1 MPIVVD
7 PGYVWPPEVDPVVSP
22 DGRLMAIVD
31 PAHAGVLLRADFDDS
46 VADVPAQP
54 EKVLRRNLMPNPSF
68 EVASPGWII
77 SDGELFRTSN
87 FASQMWNGGG
97 AGALI
102 AECRAS
108 GSAGYMILQATG
120 SNYLS
125 VKPGQWVAFAAL
137 LANDGLNNT
146 GLRVEPYME
155 GTATTYHQPE
165 VRQMAPFYAG
175 RRALVS
181 VQAPSTA
188 QRAYFKVSMY
198 SGASGTPIPA
208 GKRMWVDSVM
218 GAVADTKEEAEAQVA
233 TYFDGST
240 ATSGE
245 KRYRWAGTPHASISE
260 EYTPATPFIPG
271 HDATTAKVRFER
283 QDGTVVRSG
292 NPAWAPG
299 GYAHA
304 YDHEATLGGGTL
316 WRAVPIRFDGSE
328 GEPSEYVGAVIPA
341 LSDGWAWLK
350 PVTDPD
356 KAMLLKV
363 EPPDLSYDGR
373 VDTTSIAGAPRPAA
387 TWDVLEGFTTQLRSL
402 VREKNVEQQLMALLD
417 EGPVL
422 AQFPACAGLPDF
434 YFIRGKLDLEH
445 VHWDG
450 WPWRRYQW
458 DVIQIDR
465 PDTTDS
471 PFRIPGLSY
480 DTVARDWTT
489 YDQLKSTV
497 ESYNKLLEP

>member
-7 PGYVWPPEVDPVVSP
+7 PGFAWPPETDPVVSP
-22 DGRLMAIVD
+22 DGRITAIVD
-31 PAHAGVLLRADFDDS
+31 PAHAGVLLRANFDDS
-46 VADVPAQP
+46 VPDTPAQP
-54 EKVLRRNLMPNPSF
+54 EKVLRRNLAKNPSF
-68 EVASPGWII
+68 EVDLSGWGTPGGSVMDRI
-77 SDGELFRTSN
+77 SGSSVTSGSWLARIVATQAPITPNVYLDAIEPVVESEAGKWAGLAFDVRGRTET
-87 FASQMWNGGG
+87 ANGVMVRIGFFVGG
-97 AGALI
+97 A
-102 AECRAS
+102 
-108 GSAGYMILQATG
+108 
-120 SNYLS
+120 
-125 VKPGQWVAFAAL
+125 W
-137 LANDGLNNT
+137 
-146 GLRVEPYME
+146 
-155 GTATTYHQPE
+155 TY
-165 VRQMAPFYAG
+165 
-175 RRALVS
+175 
-181 VQAPSTA
+181 STA
-188 QRAYFKVSMY
+188 PAVGINNAWSRVSH
-198 SGASGTPIPA
+198 AAVIPSGTTQIRSMLYLRTPDNQPLP
-208 GKRMWVDSVM
+208 GPYEYWVDSVVRVTADSERDARD
-218 GAVADTKEEAEAQVA
+218 GVAI
-233 TYFDGST
+233 YFDGDG
-240 ATSGE
+240 ATSGT
-245 KRYRWAGTPHASISE
+245 KHYRWTGTPHASISE

-271 HDATTAKVRFER
+271 KPGTVARVRFER
-283 QDGTVVRSG
+283 QDGSVVRSG

-316 WRAVPIRFDGSE
+316 WRAVPIRFDGTE

-341 LSDGWAWLK
+341 LTDGWAWLK

-402 VREKNVEQQLMALLD
+402 VREKNVEEQLMALLD

-458 DVIQIDR
+458 DVVQIDR

-471 PFRIPGLSY
+471 PLRIPGLSY

>member
-7 PGYVWPPEVDPVVSP
+7 PGFVWPPEVDPVVSP
-22 DGRLMAIVD
+22 DGRLTAIVD

-46 VADVPAQP
+46 VPDTPAVP
-54 EKVLRRNLMPNPSF
+54 EKVLRRNLGIGPSG
-68 EVASPGWII
+68 ETSGRTWVVA
-77 SDGELFRTSN
+77 
-87 FASQMWNGGG
+87 AGGG
-97 AGALI
+97 S
-102 AECRAS
+102 AS
-108 GSAGYMILQATG
+108 GNRVAGGHSGGYQYEARWTAVG
-120 SNYLS
+120 TTQ
-125 VKPGQWVAFAAL
+125 PGFYYRDNWI
-137 LANDGLNNT
+137 
-146 GLRVEPYME
+146 E
-155 GTATTYHQPE
+155 GTSGQAIAAGMW
-165 VRQMAPFYAG
+165 VKISAG
-175 RRALVS
+175 RRVFIDVTARVMANGSIVGRHESPYVDTTGGWQWIRSQAFVTSGEYGYVS
-181 VQAPSTA
+181 VQIKLDRADVGTVVAGDDVLVVREGTTA
-188 QRAYFKVSMY
+188 KAN
-198 SGASGTPIPA
+198 
-208 GKRMWVDSVM
+208 
-218 GAVADTKEEAEAQVA
+218 ADVA
-233 TYFDGST
+233 TYFNGST
-240 ATSGE
+240 AASGT
-245 KRYRWAGTPHASISE
+245 KRYRWTGAPNESISE

-271 HDATTAKVRFER
+271 KPGTVAKVRFER
-283 QDGTVVRSG
+283 QDGSVVRSG

-316 WRAVPIRFDGSE
+316 WRAVPIRFDGTE
-328 GEPSEYVGAVIPA
+328 GTPSEYVGAVIPA

-350 PVTDPD
+350 PVADPD

-402 VREKNVEQQLMALLD
+402 VREKNVEEQLMALLD

-471 PFRIPGLSY
+471 PLRIPGLSY

>member
-1 MPIVVD
+1 MPIVVN
-7 PGYVWPPEVDPVVSP
+7 PGFAWPPETDPVVSP
-22 DGRLMAIVD
+22 DGRLTAIVD
-31 PAHAGVLLRADFDDS
+31 PAHAGVLLRADYSDQLGRTE
-46 VADVPAQP
+46 DV
-54 EKVLRRNLMPNPSF
+54 VLATNRVTNPSF
-68 EVASPGWII
+68 EHDESSWSVAG
-77 SDGELFRTSN
+77 GTALFTSS
-87 FASQMWNGGG
+87 FHDRMWS
-97 AGALI
+97 
-102 AECRAS
+102 AS
-108 GSAGYMILQATG
+108 GSGARLAQIAADGASSYMTLDYRGQRIPVA
-120 SNYLS
+120 
-125 VKPGQWVAFAAL
+125 PGQWVGVAML
-137 LANDGLNNT
+137 VANDDSEDGFAGVRSDLVAYGDT
-146 GLRVEPYME
+146 TVYLATE
-155 GTATTYHQPE
+155 GFTKA
-165 VRQMAPFYAG
+165 RFYSG
-175 RRALVS
+175 RRITYA
-181 VQAPSTA
+181 VQMPAGATEA
-188 QRAYFKVSMY
+188 RIRVQMY
-198 SGASGTPIPA
+198 SGSSAPIPA
-208 GKRMWVDSVM
+208 GTRMWVDDAI
-218 GAVADTKEEAEAQVA
+218 GCVAESEAEALAAVA
-233 TYFDGST
+233 TYFDGDTTDS
-240 ATSGE
+240 ADPNE
-245 KRYRWAGTPHASISE
+245 PHYRWNPDGTSE
-260 EYTPATPFIPG
+260 KYLPAHNPIQNI
-271 HDATTAKVRFER
+271 AKVRFER
-283 QDGTVVRSG
+283 QDGSVVRSG

-316 WRAVPIRFDGSE
+316 WRAVPIRFDGTE

-458 DVIQIDR
+458 EVIQIDR

-471 PFRIPGLSY
+471 PLRIPGLSY

>member
-1 MPIVVD
+1 MPIVVN
-7 PGYVWPPEVDPVVSP
+7 PGFVWPPEVDPVVSP
-22 DGRLMAIVD
+22 DGRITAIVD

-46 VADVPAQP
+46 VPDQEAQP
-54 EKVLRRNLMPNPSF
+54 EKVLRRNLLPNPSF
-68 EVASPGWII
+68 ETPGGWAAVGGTAVYN
-77 SDGELFRTSN
+77 SSFKD
-87 FASQMWNGGG
+87 QMWGGG
-97 AGALI
+97 GSGNNLVQVAADGSSAYLTLI
-102 AECRAS
+102 QSLDTRFVV
-108 GSAGYMILQATG
+108 
-120 SNYLS
+120 N
-125 VKPGQWVAFAAL
+125 PGQWVGVAML
-137 LANDGLNNT
+137 VANDGT
-146 GLRVEPYME
+146 GVQGVRSDVTCT
-155 GTATTYHQPE
+155 GTATTYHNSGSFISSG
-165 VRQMAPFYAG
+165 FYTG
-175 RRALVS
+175 RRITYAIQVPATGSLAQVR
-181 VQAPSTA
+181 VQ
-188 QRAYFKVSMY
+188 MY
-198 SGASGTPIPA
+198 SGASTTPIPA
-208 GKRMWVDSVM
+208 GKRMWVDSVI
-218 GAVADTKEEAEAQVA
+218 AVTANTEADALAAVS
-233 TYFDGST
+233 TYFDGASAT
-240 ATSGE
+240 AGA
-245 KRYRWAGTPHASISE
+245 KRYRWTGTANASTSE
-260 EYTPATPFIPG
+260 EYIPATPFIPG
-271 HDATTAKVRFER
+271 KPGTVAKVRFER

-316 WRAVPIRFDGSE
+316 WRAVPIHFDGTE
-328 GEPSEYVGAVIPA
+328 GEPSEYVGAVIPS

-350 PVTDPD
+350 PVADPD

-373 VDTTSIAGAPRPAA
+373 VDTTSIAGAGTPAA

-402 VREKNVEQQLMALLD
+402 VREKDVEEQLMALLD

-471 PFRIPGLSY
+471 PLRIPGLSY
-480 DTVARDWTT
+480 DTVERDWTT

>member
-7 PGYVWPPEVDPVVSP
+7 PGFSWPPEVDPVVSP
-22 DGRLMAIVD
+22 DGKLMAIVD

-46 VADVPAQP
+46 VPDTPAVP
-54 EKVLRRNLMPNPSF
+54 EKVLRRNLAQNPSF
-68 EVASPGWII
+68 TTTDSLSGNGTITA
-77 SDGELFRTSN
+77 
-87 FASQMWNGGG
+87 GGG
-97 AGALI
+97 ATVAISNEWSSSGTTSLKISGGTQLWTAAYPIGA
-102 AECRAS
+102 S
-108 GSAGYMILQATG
+108 SSSAGLNQAVGKTYTVAADFYLPERQTGGIDTNAREIQILYRNSANTE
-120 SNYLS
+120 
-125 VKPGQWVAFAAL
+125 VARA
-137 LANDGLNNT
+137 
-146 GLRVEPYME
+146 
-155 GTATTYHQPE
+155 
-165 VRQMAPFYAG
+165 FYAK
-175 RRALVS
+175 
-181 VQAPSTA
+181 APNE
-188 QRAYFKVSMY
+188 
-198 SGASGTPIPA
+198 A
-208 GKRMWVDSVM
+208 GKHRVVVAGTIPEDSRGWAIRIVNGSMTTAMYVDSM
-218 GAVADTKEEAEAQVA
+218 TIEEGVSSG

-240 ATSGE
+240 SPTGA
-245 KRYRWAGTPHASISE
+245 KKYRWAGPVNASASE
-260 EYTPATPFIPG
+260 EFTPATPFVPG

-283 QDGTVVRSG
+283 QDGSVVRSG

-316 WRAVPIRFDGSE
+316 WRAVPIRFDGTE

-341 LSDGWAWLK
+341 LTDGWAWLK

-402 VREKNVEQQLMALLD
+402 LREKDVEEQLMALLD

-458 DVIQIDR
+458 DVVQIDR

-471 PFRIPGLSY
+471 PLRIPGLSY

-489 YDQLKSTV
+489 YDQLAATV
-497 ESYNKLLEP
+497 ESYNMLLEP

>member
-7 PGYVWPPEVDPVVSP
+7 PGFAWPPEVDPVVSP
-22 DGRLMAIVD
+22 DGRITAIID

-46 VADVPAQP
+46 KPSVPGKP
-54 EKVLRRNLMPNPSF
+54 EVLHRRNLARNPSF
-68 EVASPGWII
+68 SYMDRMFDSGQITGIAGADVSVSRDWSSRGQTALKIGVASATANYTLATVTREELGERQ
-77 SDGELFRTSN
+77 SDAGKTFTVAADIHLDAKQT
-87 FASQMWNGGG
+87 
-97 AGALI
+97 GALWNNARQI
-102 AECRAS
+102 NITTFGAN
-108 GSAGYMILQATG
+108 GS
-120 SNYLS
+120 
-125 VKPGQWVAFAAL
+125 
-137 LANDGLNNT
+137 LN
-146 GLRVEPYME
+146 
-155 GTATTYHQPE
+155 AH
-165 VRQMAPFYAG
+165 F
-175 RRALVS
+175 
-181 VQAPSTA
+181 
-188 QRAYFKVSMY
+188 
-198 SGASGTPIPA
+198 
-208 GKRMWVDSVM
+208 VDSVSAPNEPGTTRLKVTFTLPADCRGWAIRLTNGSTTQPVWWDCLSIEEGTTS
-218 GAVADTKEEAEAQVA
+218 GA
-233 TYFDGST
+233 YFDGDSSP
-240 ATSGE
+240 ASGR
-245 KRYRWAGTPHASISE
+245 KLRWTGQPQRSSSE
-260 EYTPATPFIPG
+260 EFTPEVPAIPAQE
-271 HDATTAKVRFER
+271 ATTAKVRFER
-283 QDGTVVRSG
+283 QDGSLVRSG
-292 NPAWAPG
+292 SPAWAPG

-316 WRAVPIRFDGSE
+316 WRAVPIRFDGTE
-328 GEPSEYVGAVIPA
+328 GEPSEYVGAVIPG

-387 TWDVLEGFTTQLRSL
+387 TWDILEGFTTQLRSL
-402 VREKNVEQQLMALLD
+402 VREKDVEEQLMALLD

-458 DVIQIDR
+458 DAIQIDR

-471 PFRIPGLSY
+471 PLRIPGLSY

-489 YDQLKSTV
+489 YDQLAATV

>member
-1 MPIVVD
+1 MPIVVN
-7 PGYVWPPEVDPVVSP
+7 PGYVWPPETEPVVSP
-22 DGRLMAIVD
+22 DGRITAIVD

-46 VADVPAQP
+46 VPDQPAQP
-54 EKVLRRNLMPNPSF
+54 EKVLRRNLAVNPRYGSDLSEWQDRKSSSKKVNRGDLF
-68 EVASPGWII
+68 PAFGDWIGDDVAEVKANTSSGNYYIESTNGIPLTDQPEIAFSIPMHGTGRIWLYFNDVYGSRVSPQLQNSIVT
-77 SDGELFRTSN
+77 E
-87 FASQMWNGGG
+87 ANGG
-97 AGALI
+97 LVTL
-102 AECRAS
+102 S
-108 GSAGYMILQATG
+108 GK
-120 SNYLS
+120 
-125 VKPGQWVAFAAL
+125 V
-137 LANDGLNNT
+137 
-146 GLRVEPYME
+146 
-155 GTATTYHQPE
+155 PE
-165 VRQMAPFYAG
+165 
-175 RRALVS
+175 
-181 VQAPSTA
+181 
-188 QRAYFKVSMY
+188 
-198 SGASGTPIPA
+198 
-208 GKRMWVDSVM
+208 
-218 GAVADTKEEAEAQVA
+218 GAVVAIPYLGSTVEFTETAVYYGPFMATQAESAEEAITQVQD
-233 TYFDGST
+233 YFDGDT
-240 ATSGE
+240 PASGN
-245 KRYRWAGTPHASISE
+245 KRYRWLPDGTSE
-260 EYTPATPFIPG
+260 EYIPGTPFIPG

-283 QDGTVVRSG
+283 QDGSVVRSG

-316 WRAVPIRFDGSE
+316 WRAVPIRFDGTE

-341 LSDGWAWLK
+341 LTDGWAWLK

-402 VREKNVEQQLMALLD
+402 VREKDVEEQLMALLD

-471 PFRIPGLSY
+471 PLRIPGLSY

>member
-7 PGYVWPPEVDPVVSP
+7 PGFAWPPEVDPVVSP
-22 DGRLMAIVD
+22 DGKITAIVD

-46 VADVPAQP
+46 VPDTPAVP
-54 EKVLRRNLMPNPSF
+54 EKVLRRNLAKNPNFTTLLRPMGSA
-68 EVASPGWII
+68 ENAS
-77 SDGELFRTSN
+77 T
-87 FASQMWNGGG
+87 GGG
-97 AGALI
+97 ASLTVDGTWSSHGSTSWKVTPAGSTSSSVYVRNNQANSPDGDWSGKTVTVSATIRVDREQTGPVDNLAREIVIGTRTGENGSVTDWAAARSGAAPNKAGVTRLSATLTLPKTGMTNWFI
-102 AECRAS
+102 RLMN
-108 GSAGYMILQATG
+108 GSTD
-120 SNYLS
+120 
-125 VKPGQWVAFAAL
+125 VTVWW
-137 LANDGLNNT
+137 DGLT
-146 GLRVEPYME
+146 IEE
-155 GTATTYHQPE
+155 GETD
-165 VRQMAPFYAG
+165 G
-175 RRALVS
+175 S
-181 VQAPSTA
+181 
-188 QRAYFKVSMY
+188 
-198 SGASGTPIPA
+198 
-208 GKRMWVDSVM
+208 
-218 GAVADTKEEAEAQVA
+218 
-233 TYFDGST
+233 YFDGSST
-240 ATSGE
+240 QSGNN
-245 KRYRWAGTPHASISE
+245 RYRWTGAENVSASE
-260 EYTPATPFIPG
+260 EFTPATPFIPG

-316 WRAVPIRFDGSE
+316 WRAVPIRFDGTE

-341 LSDGWAWLK
+341 LTDGWAWLK

-402 VREKNVEQQLMALLD
+402 VREKDVEEQLMALLD

-458 DVIQIDR
+458 DVIQIDC

-471 PFRIPGLSY
+471 PLRIPGLSY

-489 YDQLKSTV
+489 YDQLAATV

>member
-7 PGYVWPPEVDPVVSP
+7 PGFAWPPEVDPVVSP
-22 DGRLMAIVD
+22 DGRLTAIVD

-46 VADVPAQP
+46 VPDTPAVPDTI
-54 EKVLRRNLMPNPSF
+54 LRRNHVSNPSL
-68 EVASPGWII
+68 ESNGNGWSAYSWPGTGTRTQGQGAVGQWF
-77 SDGELFRTSN
+77 FRLS
-87 FASQMWNGGG
+87 
-97 AGALI
+97 
-102 AECRAS
+102 
-108 GSAGYMILQATG
+108 ATG
-120 SNYLS
+120 SLTGAKGRYVDHSVDVKAGETWTASIHVRPSRDLTMQAQGEFRSSTGAVGPVSQAGPATFCPANQWTRIHLS
-125 VKPGQWVAFAAL
+125 
-137 LANDGLNNT
+137 
-146 GLRVEPYME
+146 M
-155 GTATTYHQPE
+155 TATGDATTIRHQTYL
-165 VRQMAPFYAG
+165 RSASILAG
-175 RRALVS
+175 DTLDLDAEMVELGALS
-181 VQAPSTA
+181 P
-188 QRAYFKVSMY
+188 
-198 SGASGTPIPA
+198 
-208 GKRMWVDSVM
+208 
-218 GAVADTKEEAEAQVA
+218 
-233 TYFDGST
+233 YFDGAT
-240 ATSGE
+240 AASGD
-245 KRYRWAGTPHASISE
+245 KRYRAVSGGSE
-260 EYTPATPFIPG
+260 EYIPG
-271 HDATTAKVRFER
+271 APFVPGHGSTVAKVRFER
-283 QDGTVVRSG
+283 QDGSVVRSG

-316 WRAVPIRFDGSE
+316 WRAVPIRFDGTE
-328 GEPSEYVGAVIPA
+328 GTPSEYVGAVIPA

-402 VREKNVEQQLMALLD
+402 VREKDVEEQLMALLD

-458 DVIQIDR
+458 DVIQIDC

-471 PFRIPGLSY
+471 PLRIPGLSY

-489 YDQLKSTV
+489 YDQLAATV

>member
-7 PGYVWPPEVDPVVSP
+7 PGFSWPPEVDPVVSP
-22 DGRLMAIVD
+22 DGKLTAIVD

-46 VADVPAQP
+46 VPDTPAQP
-54 EKVLRRNLMPNPSF
+54 EKVLRRNINPDPVGTGSKTIDNYRKTGNDTMTFIVNDGGRPAIEMTEGDPINTTLYIDPTTNFNESHGLAVGKWIALGVDVKAVNGFVNSTSSIVRIMSYNGGALSSGANPSDYALSGS
-68 EVASPGWII
+68 EYKRLTVARQITAMDSN
-77 SDGELFRTSN
+77 SYFRTLV
-87 FASQMWNGGG
+87 WP
-97 AGALI
+97 
-102 AECRAS
+102 
-108 GSAGYMILQATG
+108 SAPTA
-120 SNYLS
+120 
-125 VKPGQWVAFAAL
+125 PGQGFRFRNFVVA
-137 LANDGLNNT
+137 LADD
-146 GLRVEPYME
+146 
-155 GTATTYHQPE
+155 Q
-165 VRQMAPFYAG
+165 
-175 RRALVS
+175 
-181 VQAPSTA
+181 
-188 QRAYFKVSMY
+188 
-198 SGASGTPIPA
+198 
-208 GKRMWVDSVM
+208 
-218 GAVADTKEEAEAQVA
+218 AEALEMVS
-233 TYFDGST
+233 TFFDGST
-240 ATSGE
+240 PQSGK
-245 KRYRWAGTPHASISE
+245 KRYRWTGTANASASE
-260 EYTPATPFIPG
+260 EFTPATPFVPG
-271 HDATTAKVRFER
+271 HGATVAKVRFER
-283 QDGTVVRSG
+283 QDGSVVRSG

-316 WRAVPIRFDGSE
+316 WRAVPIRFDGTE
-328 GEPSEYVGAVIPA
+328 GTPSEYVGAVIPA
-341 LSDGWAWLK
+341 PSDGWAWLK

-402 VREKNVEQQLMALLD
+402 VREKDVEQQLMALLD

-458 DVIQIDR
+458 DVIQVDR

-471 PFRIPGLSY
+471 SLRIPGLSY
-480 DTVARDWTT
+480 DTVERDWTT
-489 YDQLKSTV
+489 YDQLAATV

>member
-7 PGYVWPPEVDPVVSP
+7 PGFAWPPEVDPVVSP
-22 DGRLMAIVD
+22 DGKLTAIVD
-31 PAHAGVLLRADFDDS
+31 PARAGVLLRADFDDS
-46 VADVPAQP
+46 VPDTPAVP
-54 EKVLRRNLMPNPSF
+54 EKVLRRNLVTNPSF
-68 EVASPGWII
+68 EDGVDGWYAAGSTITK
-77 SDGELFRTSN
+77 DTSW
-87 FASQMWNGGG
+87 SS
-97 AGALI
+97 
-102 AECRAS
+102 S
-108 GSAGYMILQATG
+108 GSASLKISSTTSGVYSYASLGTETTFPWG
-120 SNYLS
+120 L
-125 VKPGQWVAFAAL
+125 KPGGTYTISGTVRLTAAQTGTL
-137 LANDGLNNT
+137 YAIARRIYITYYDG
-146 GLRVEPYME
+146 
-155 GTATTYHQPE
+155 
-165 VRQMAPFYAG
+165 
-175 RRALVS
+175 
-181 VQAPSTA
+181 
-188 QRAYFKVSMY
+188 
-198 SGASGTPIPA
+198 SGASISFPNSTSVPNEPGEYRTSMTTTVPSNARGMTLRLENGAPTGNDIWWDDIFAEEGSTGT
-208 GKRMWVDSVM
+208 
-218 GAVADTKEEAEAQVA
+218 
-233 TYFDGST
+233 TYFDGSS
-240 ATSGE
+240 APSGG
-245 KRYRWAGTPHASISE
+245 KRYRYASDGTSE
-260 EYTPATPFIPG
+260 EYTPGTPFVPG
-271 HDATTAKVRFER
+271 RDATVARVRFER

-316 WRAVPIRFDGSE
+316 WRAVPIRFDGTE
-328 GEPSEYVGAVIPA
+328 GTPSEYVGAVIPP

-402 VREKNVEQQLMALLD
+402 VREKDVEEQLMALLD

-471 PFRIPGLSY
+471 PLRIPGLSY

>member
-7 PGYVWPPEVDPVVSP
+7 PGFSWPPEVDPVVSP
-22 DGRLMAIVD
+22 DGRLTAIVD

-46 VADVPAQP
+46 VPDTPAVP
-54 EKVLRRNLMPNPSF
+54 EKVLRRNLALNPLGPSMTSTDGIRSSDVSGLSVVQDGGRPVLQQLENGSSTSLYLDQNSNFSPPAGTKIHVSVEVKVTENINANMRVRLPSYGSAVINDSISAPDAPQTISQGWVKYEVNAVVVAMPEGAYTRALIYPGTGSGTNQSF
-68 EVASPGWII
+68 STGKGFLVRNFLIELNSVGTWFDGKSAVSGHMRYRYA
-77 SDGELFRTSN
+77 SDGS
-87 FASQMWNGGG
+87 
-97 AGALI
+97 
-102 AECRAS
+102 
-108 GSAGYMILQATG
+108 
-120 SNYLS
+120 
-125 VKPGQWVAFAAL
+125 
-137 LANDGLNNT
+137 
-146 GLRVEPYME
+146 
-155 GTATTYHQPE
+155 
-165 VRQMAPFYAG
+165 
-175 RRALVS
+175 
-181 VQAPSTA
+181 
-188 QRAYFKVSMY
+188 
-198 SGASGTPIPA
+198 
-208 GKRMWVDSVM
+208 
-218 GAVADTKEEAEAQVA
+218 
-233 TYFDGST
+233 
-240 ATSGE
+240 
-245 KRYRWAGTPHASISE
+245 SE

-271 HDATTAKVRFER
+271 KPGTVAKVRFER
-283 QDGTVVRSG
+283 QDGSVVRSG

-316 WRAVPIRFDGSE
+316 WRAVPIHFDGSE

-341 LSDGWAWLK
+341 LTDGWAWLK

-363 EPPDLSYDGR
+363 EPPDLTYDGR

-402 VREKNVEQQLMALLD
+402 VRERDVEQQLMALLD

-458 DVIQIDR
+458 EVVQIDR

-471 PFRIPGLSY
+471 PLRIPGLSY
-480 DTVARDWTT
+480 DTVERDWTT
-489 YDQLKSTV
+489 YDQLAATV
-497 ESYNKLLEP
+497 DSYNKLLEP

>member
-22 DGRLMAIVD
+22 DGRITAIVD
-31 PAHAGVLLRADFDDS
+31 PAHAGVLLRADYSDQGDDS
-46 VADVPAQP
+46 PLV
-54 EKVLRRNLMPNPSF
+54 NLWRGSKL
-68 EVASPGWII
+68 S
-77 SDGELFRTSN
+77 SDRSAFSGSRWESERRTSLGWEVT
-87 FASQMWNGGG
+87 AGDPGTG
-97 AGALI
+97 AYSLVYTTTAYRVPVEPNTPYSWSIPVQNTGDKPFGFRIMSWL
-102 AECRAS
+102 EPKS
-108 GSAGYMILQATG
+108 GSQV
-120 SNYLS
+120 S
-125 VKPGQWVAFAAL
+125 QFAAF
-137 LANDGLNNT
+137 T
-146 GLRVEPYME
+146 I
-155 GTATTYHQPE
+155 
-165 VRQMAPFYAG
+165 AP
-175 RRALVS
+175 
-181 VQAPSTA
+181 
-188 QRAYFKVSMY
+188 
-198 SGASGTPIPA
+198 
-208 GKRMWVDSVM
+208 
-218 GAVADTKEEAEAQVA
+218 
-233 TYFDGST
+233 
-240 ATSGE
+240 GE
-245 KRYRWAGTPHASISE
+245 KRVVKLENMLAGADPNDIRFSLYYGANDPKPEPGAKITLLDGITLVASETASDPFNGDSPSTDLTAYSWSGPIGSS
-260 EYTPATPFIPG
+260 TSLATPVR
-271 HDATTAKVRFER
+271 AKLVAKIRFER
-283 QDGTVVRSG
+283 QDGSLVRSG

-316 WRAVPIRFDGSE
+316 WRAVPIHFDGTE
-328 GEPSEYVGAVIPA
+328 GEPSEYVGAVIPP

-387 TWDVLEGFTTQLRSL
+387 TWDVLEGFNTQLRSL
-402 VREKNVEQQLMALLD
+402 VREKNVEEQLMALLD

-458 DVIQIDR
+458 DVVQIDR

-471 PFRIPGLSY
+471 PLRIPGLSY

-497 ESYNKLLEP
+497 DSYNKLLEP

>member
-1 MPIVVD
+1 MDAWQV
-7 PGYVWPPEVDPVVSP
+7 
-22 DGRLMAIVD
+22 R
-31 PAHAGVLLRADFDDS
+31 
-46 VADVPAQP
+46 VA
-54 EKVLRRNLMPNPSF
+54 E
-68 EVASPGWII
+68 
-77 SDGELFRTSN
+77 
-87 FASQMWNGGG
+87 SQ
-97 AGALI
+97 
-102 AECRAS
+102 AE
-108 GSAGYMILQATG
+108 
-120 SNYLS
+120 
-125 VKPGQWVAFAAL
+125 
-137 LANDGLNNT
+137 
-146 GLRVEPYME
+146 
-155 GTATTYHQPE
+155 
-165 VRQMAPFYAG
+165 
-175 RRALVS
+175 
-181 VQAPSTA
+181 
-188 QRAYFKVSMY
+188 
-198 SGASGTPIPA
+198 
-208 GKRMWVDSVM
+208 
-218 GAVADTKEEAEAQVA
+218 AVAAIEA
-233 TYFDGST
+233 YFDGDT
-240 ATSGE
+240 PDGATDNDPH
-245 KRYRWAGTPHASISE
+245 YRWTGAPHASSSE
-260 EYTPATPFIPG
+260 KYLPATPLIPG
-271 HDATTAKVRFER
+271 HGATTAKVRFER
-283 QDGTVVRSG
+283 QDGSVVRSG

-316 WRAVPIRFDGSE
+316 WRAVPILFDGSE

-350 PVTDPD
+350 PVADPD

-373 VDTTSIAGAPRPAA
+373 VDTTSITGAPRPAA

-402 VREKNVEQQLMALLD
+402 VREKDVEEQLMALLD

-458 DVIQIDR
+458 EVVQIDR

-471 PFRIPGLSY
+471 PLRIPGLSY

>member
-7 PGYVWPPEVDPVVSP
+7 PGFAWPPEVDPVVSP
-22 DGRLMAIVD
+22 DGRLTAIVD
-31 PAHAGVLLRADFDDS
+31 PAHAGVLLRADYSDTANDEPVENLWRGS
-46 VADVPAQP
+46 KLSADQSALGGSGNGGTQIVTDEGKEWTFGPPATSAASYIFTNGGYRVPAQSNVP
-54 EKVLRRNLMPNPSF
+54 YSWSIPVKNTGDVPLPVRFYTWLEK
-68 EVASPGWII
+68 
-77 SDGELFRTSN
+77 
-87 FASQMWNGGG
+87 NGGG
-97 AGALI
+97 NVQTNVKSVIEPGETQVITMENLITDNALDIRLSMYFQGAD
-102 AECRAS
+102 EKPPE
-108 GSAGYMILQATG
+108 GSKLTLLDGITLVEADVATDPFNG
-120 SNYLS
+120 DAQNTESTVYS
-125 VKPGQWVAFAAL
+125 WTGAIGDSMS
-137 LANDGLNNT
+137 LAT
-146 GLRVEPYME
+146 P
-155 GTATTYHQPE
+155 
-165 VRQMAPFYAG
+165 
-175 RRALVS
+175 
-181 VQAPSTA
+181 VQA
-188 QRAYFKVSMY
+188 RL
-198 SGASGTPIPA
+198 
-208 GKRMWVDSVM
+208 
-218 GAVADTKEEAEAQVA
+218 VA
-233 TYFDGST
+233 
-240 ATSGE
+240 
-245 KRYRWAGTPHASISE
+245 R
-260 EYTPATPFIPG
+260 
-271 HDATTAKVRFER
+271 VRFER
-283 QDGTVVRSG
+283 QDGSVVRSG

-316 WRAVPIRFDGSE
+316 WRAVPIRFDGTE
-328 GEPSEYVGAVIPA
+328 GEPSEYVGAVIPG

-350 PVTDPD
+350 PVADPD

-402 VREKNVEQQLMALLD
+402 VREKDVEEQLKALLD

-458 DVIQIDR
+458 DVVQIDR

-471 PFRIPGLSY
+471 PLRIPGLSY

-489 YDQLKSTV
+489 YDQLAATV

>member
-7 PGYVWPPEVDPVVSP
+7 PGFAWPPEVDPVVSP
-22 DGRLMAIVD
+22 DGRLTAIVD

-46 VADVPAQP
+46 VPDTPAQP
-54 EKVLRRNLMPNPSF
+54 EKVLRRNLWRGSKLSSNRDCFSGQAGNSWVQTSQGWEGTMGSSQPTGAFSLVYTTTAFRVPVESGKIYSWTLPFKNTGNLPFPISISSWLEKNAGGNGDTRSTKF
-68 EVASPGWII
+68 VLQPGEQATIKLEGMT
-77 SDGELFRTSN
+77 SDDAKDLRFS
-87 FASQMWNGGG
+87 
-97 AGALI
+97 LYY
-102 AECRAS
+102 
-108 GSAGYMILQATG
+108 SAGDPRPVEGSTITILDG
-120 SNYLS
+120 I
-125 VKPGQWVAFAAL
+125 V
-137 LANDGLNNT
+137 LA
-146 GLRVEPYME
+146 E
-155 GTATTYHQPE
+155 
-165 VRQMAPFYAG
+165 
-175 RRALVS
+175 
-181 VQAPSTA
+181 
-188 QRAYFKVSMY
+188 
-198 SGASGTPIPA
+198 
-208 GKRMWVDSVM
+208 
-218 GAVADTKEEAEAQVA
+218 
-233 TYFDGST
+233 GST
-240 ATSGE
+240 AGAPFSGSTSGNAFN
-245 KRYRWAGTPHASISE
+245 KYRWKGAVGTSESE
-260 EYTPATPFIPG
+260 EYAPATPFVPG
-271 HDATTAKVRFER
+271 HGATVAKVRFER

-316 WRAVPIRFDGSE
+316 WRAVPIRFDGTE

-341 LSDGWAWLK
+341 LTDGWAWLK
-350 PVTDPD
+350 PVADPD

-402 VREKNVEQQLMALLD
+402 VREKNVEEQLKALLD

-458 DVIQIDR
+458 EVVQIDR

-471 PFRIPGLSY
+471 PLRIPGLSY

-489 YDQLKSTV
+489 YDQLRSTV

>member
-1 MPIVVD
+1 MRVK
-7 PGYVWPPEVDPVVSP
+7 P
-22 DGRLMAIVD
+22 DGSSYYSSAKVGSSSSMPFGMKAGRTYTISGTARLTAPQTGNLYTIPRRIYCTIYKGGSGVTW
-31 PAHAGVLLRADFDDS
+31 PSSVSAPNEAGVTRLS
-46 VADVPAQP
+46 VT
-54 EKVLRRNLMPNPSF
+54 
-68 EVASPGWII
+68 VALPT
-77 SDGELFRTSN
+77 D
-87 FASQMWNGGG
+87 
-97 AGALI
+97 
-102 AECRAS
+102 AS
-108 GSAGYMILQATG
+108 GLEITLYNGATNSADNSVWWDDVLIEESATVG
-120 SNYLS
+120 
-125 VKPGQWVAFAAL
+125 P
-137 LANDGLNNT
+137 
-146 GLRVEPYME
+146 
-155 GTATTYHQPE
+155 
-165 VRQMAPFYAG
+165 
-175 RRALVS
+175 
-181 VQAPSTA
+181 
-188 QRAYFKVSMY
+188 
-198 SGASGTPIPA
+198 
-208 GKRMWVDSVM
+208 
-218 GAVADTKEEAEAQVA
+218 
-233 TYFDGST
+233 YFDGNSVS
-240 ATSGE
+240 SGT
-245 KRYRWAGTPHASISE
+245 KRYRYASDGASE
-260 EYTPATPFIPG
+260 EYTPSTPFIPG

-283 QDGTVVRSG
+283 QDGSVVRSG

-316 WRAVPIRFDGSE
+316 WRAVPIHFDGTE
-328 GEPSEYVGAVIPA
+328 GTPSEYVGAVIPA

-350 PVTDPD
+350 PVADPN

-402 VREKNVEQQLMALLD
+402 VREKPVADQLMTLLD

-458 DVIQIDR
+458 EVVQIDR

-471 PFRIPGLSY
+471 PLRIPGLSY

-489 YDQLKSTV
+489 YDQLAATV
-497 ESYNKLLEP
+497 DSYNQLLEP